1 MPVKIDSRHTTIFLF
16 DDIALKNIFV
26 FEYLL
31 NLFFNP
37 LNGCFLYM
45 KLIARIR
52 LSIMGNI
59 WVIFIKWVVFQLVVF
74 PFLLLSFVPTIYV
87 FPDDVQRNLLNP
99 FHIRKSVT
107 IQLIYIT
114 IMH

>member
-59 WVIFIKWVVFQLVVF
+59 WVIFIKWVVFKLVVF
-74 PFLLLSFVPTIYV
+74 PFLLISFVPTIYV
-87 FPDDVQRNLLNP
+87 FQYDDTCILFKP
-99 FHIRKSVT
+99 FHIR
-107 IQLIYIT
+107 IT
-114 IMH
+114 VHI